1 MSSFSRQPQI
11 NTNPAAL
18 ITCEQIQETQQ
29 TLELN
34 NNKIARITDNAAKT
48 SKVTPSVKSPNIN
61 KPDTNNT
68 QTNQETTKIII
79 STNQTKT
86 NQNPQNTLKP
96 EEPVLKRQSTFDEL
110 PTGQR
115 DILYRLNREN
125 EFHARHRD
133 ALKKTPSTN
142 STVSMTSNTSST
154 ITPFNAMFSN
164 LLGLKTTSQDSNPS
178 NMYSPLQTTE
188 ISSENRQVSTSN
200 DSTGSFG
207 HSTCAEQ
214 TKWKLWSSVL
224 NDFENFSAK
233 NGKQLMVMV
242 NEGIPHHFRAMAW
255 MTLSGAHTSSYKSE
269 YSNLLRGT
277 SLCEKMIL
285 RDIER
290 TYPNEPSFKKNGTGV
305 DCLFNVM
312 KAYSLVD
319 REVGYCQGTA
329 FIAGLLLM
337 HVPEEDAFAVFCEL
351 MISKRFGLRE
361 LYKPGMHKLELNMFQ
376 LHGLLMDH
384 APDLA
389 NHFIAQNLALTSF
402 ASSWILTVFTRDFT
416 IKTAS
421 RVIDCLFLH
430 GPEVIFRVSLAILL
444 AEKDRLMSLDM
455 EGMLKYLQDEA
466 KHLYDNDPDLLI
478 QKAFQP
484 FIKIPKRRMERL
496 EKEYH
501 DMKVKEAE
509 EQVELR
515 RLRDDN
521 NMLNIRIDALETEN
535 RELSTYLAKS
545 KVEQA
550 LGQEEKMIIKRELG
564 MVKKQARSRQS
575 GSSLK
580 SMGIDD
586 KIDAGGDKNNESN
599 SGSNSIQNPLYSDEF
614 VLQLQQELVAAR
626 LREAESDNQL
636 SELKGKLKFSDD
648 KVKRYE
654 QDRDHLK
661 IQQDLANVKYKF
673 AESQSSY
680 RELQARLDNLVQA
693 WTKQTIKDQHNPVTG
708 ELETQRETNIETI
721 NRELIAVKM
730 REAQFL
736 SDNKDKNLNIIELEQ
751 KCQSL
756 SLRVSRSEDER
767 AELQYQLEHIE
778 ATNVK
783 SEAEAGLRK
792 CSSASGEIGEV
803 QVLDKLDEVLL
814 DKVLDQAIIEE
825 NKVEVVDEGSK
836 IDDLTAL

>member
-1 MSSFSRQPQI
+1 MR
-11 NTNPAAL
+11 
-18 ITCEQIQETQQ
+18 
-29 TLELN
+29 
-34 NNKIARITDNAAKT
+34 
-48 SKVTPSVKSPNIN
+48 
-61 KPDTNNT
+61 
-68 QTNQETTKIII
+68 
-79 STNQTKT
+79 
-86 NQNPQNTLKP
+86 
-96 EEPVLKRQSTFDEL
+96 
-110 PTGQR
+110 
-115 DILYRLNREN
+115 
-125 EFHARHRD
+125 
-133 ALKKTPSTN
+133 
-142 STVSMTSNTSST
+142 
-154 ITPFNAMFSN
+154 
-164 LLGLKTTSQDSNPS
+164 
-178 NMYSPLQTTE
+178 
-188 ISSENRQVSTSN
+188 
-200 DSTGSFG
+200 
-207 HSTCAEQ
+207 
-214 TKWKLWSSVL
+214 
-224 NDFENFSAK
+224 
-233 NGKQLMVMV
+233 
-242 NEGIPHHFRAMAW
+242 
-255 MTLSGAHTSSYKSE
+255 
-269 YSNLLRGT
+269 
-277 SLCEKMIL
+277 
-285 RDIER
+285 
-290 TYPNEPSFKKNGTGV
+290 
-305 DCLFNVM
+305 
-312 KAYSLVD
+312 SLVIMFQNLS
-319 REVGYCQGTA
+319 V
-329 FIAGLLLM
+329 FLM

-521 NMLNIRIDALETEN
+521 NMLNSRIDALEAEN
-535 RELSTYLAKS
+535 RDLSTYLAKS

-564 MVKKQARSRQS
+564 IVKKQARSRQS

-586 KIDAGGDKNNESN
+586 RVDASGDHSNEGN
-599 SGSNSIQNPLYSDEF
+599 HYGSNSVQNPLYSDEF

-636 SELKGKLKFSDD
+636 SELKDKLKCSGD
-648 KVKRYE
+648 KVKQYE

-673 AESQSSY
+673 AESQSAY

-693 WTKQTIKDQHNPVTG
+693 WTKQTIKDQHNPVTCG
-708 ELETQRETNIETI
+708 
-721 NRELIAVKM
+721 
-730 REAQFL
+730 
-736 SDNKDKNLNIIELEQ
+736 
-751 KCQSL
+751 
-756 SLRVSRSEDER
+756 
-767 AELQYQLEHIE
+767 
-778 ATNVK
+778 
-783 SEAEAGLRK
+783 
-792 CSSASGEIGEV
+792 
-803 QVLDKLDEVLL
+803 
-814 DKVLDQAIIEE
+814 
-825 NKVEVVDEGSK
+825 
-836 IDDLTAL
+836 